1 MISPGVEQELR
12 SQLDQLPLGLQRQV
26 LDFARALSL
35 THLNGVPGSALLRF
49 AGTIEP
55 DDLLVMLE
63 AADGDCEQITVQD
76 W

>member
-1 MISPGVEQELR
+1 MVNPTMEQELHY
-12 SQLDQLPLGLQRQV
+12 QLQNLPLGQQRQV

-35 THLNGVPGSALLRF
+35 TQPNGVPGAVLLPF

-55 DDLLVMLE
+55 DDLAIMSQ
-63 AADGDCEQITVQD
+63 AADEDCEEIASQD